1 MKKIFIDPGHGGQ
14 DPGAVGNGLREKDL
28 TLKIALKTRDIL
40 RARYEGP
47 SIKMSRT
54 TDQTISLRERT
65 NLANTWGADYLISIH
80 INAGG
85 GTGFESF
92 IYNGNYRNKPNTK
105 NLRSTIHNEIIS
117 KVNFRDRGKK
127 EANFHMLRESTMPA
141 MLTESGFIDHSE
153 DAKKLKSDSFLTQIA
168 EGHAQGIAKAL
179 DLKVKV
185 AELYYRVVTGSFKQQ
200 TNATKR
206 VRELRSKGFN
216 SFITTIKH
224 QGELFYR
231 VVTGSFKKRENAE
244 KRMEELKKAGFP
256 SFTDIYKP

>member
-40 RARYEGP
+40 RTRYEGH

-65 NLANTWGADYLISIH
+65 NIANTWGADYLLSIH

-92 IYNGNYRNKPNTK
+92 IYNGSYRNKPDTK
-105 NLRSTIHNEIIS
+105 ALRSTIHNEIIS
-117 KVNFRDRGKK
+117 RINFRDRGKK
-127 EANFHMLRESTMPA
+127 EANFHMLRESNMPA
-141 MLTESGFIDHSE
+141 MLTESGFIDHRE
-153 DAKKLKSDSFLTQIA
+153 DASKLKSDSFLSQIA

-179 DLKVKV
+179 QLKGKV
-185 AELYYRVVTGSFKQQ
+185 AEIYYRVVTGSFKQQ
-200 TNATKR
+200 INATKR
-206 VRELRSKGFN
+206 VQELRNRGFL

-224 QGELFYR
+224 QGELYYR
-231 VVTGSFKKRENAE
+231 VVTGSFTERENAE
-244 KRMEELKKAGFP
+244 RRMGELKKAGYP
-256 SFTDIYKP
+256 SFMDIYKP